1 MRRPI
6 CEFAL
11 GYPEF
16 RQKSVHATTTGSSEA
31 VLRFAAMLYGFS
43 PRGIALAK
51 FPLRHPQPPRTDR
64 ILRVV
69 GIAQLP
75 NRLSSSDHEK

>member
-43 PRGIALAK
+43 PRGSLWRNFRNCTLSHLAQIE
-51 FPLRHPQPPRTDR
+51 F
-64 ILRVV
+64 
-69 GIAQLP
+69 
-75 NRLSSSDHEK
+75 SE